1 MDATEKIKQLLA
13 QRGWT
18 AYRLSK
24 NSGLAEST
32 ITNILKRNTVP
43 SIPTLEAICKGFG
56 ITISQFFADGEMIEI
71 TPDISE
77 LIQYYT
83 VLSPDQKV
91 IAIQLLKNMNQ
102 SSRGSL

>member
-56 ITISQFFADGEMIEI
+56 ITISQFFADGEMIDI

-91 IAIQLLKNMNQ
+91 IAIQLLKNMNHK
-102 SSRGSL
+102 

>member
-1 MDATEKIKQLLA
+1 MDATEKIKQLLT

-83 VLSPDQKV
+83 VLSADQKE
-91 IAIQLLKNMNQ
+91 IAKQLLKNMNQ
-102 SSRGSL
+102 K

>member
-56 ITISQFFADGEMIEI
+56 ITISQFFADGKMIEI

-83 VLSPDQKV
+83 VLSADQKE
-91 IAIQLLKNMNQ
+91 IAIQLLKNMNKK
-102 SSRGSL
+102 

>member
-1 MDATEKIKQLLA
+1 MDATEKIKELLA
-13 QRGWT
+13 QREWT

-56 ITISQFFADGEMIEI
+56 ITISQFFADGKMIEI

-83 VLSPDQKV
+83 VLSAEQKE
-91 IAIQLLKNMNQ
+91 IAIQLLKNMNHK
-102 SSRGSL
+102 

>member
-83 VLSPDQKV
+83 VLSPNQKV
-91 IAIQLLKNMNQ
+91 IAIQLLKNMNHK
-102 SSRGSL
+102 

>member
-91 IAIQLLKNMNQ
+91 IAIQLLKYMNHK
-102 SSRGSL
+102 

>member
-83 VLSPDQKV
+83 VLSAEQKE
-91 IAIQLLKNMNQ
+91 IAIQLLKNMNHK
-102 SSRGSL
+102 

>member
-91 IAIQLLKNMNQ
+91 IAIQLLKNMNHK
-102 SSRGSL
+102 

>member
-13 QRGWT
+13 QRGWS

-77 LIQYYT
+77 LIRYYS
-83 VLSPDQKV
+83 VLSPDQKQ

-102 SSRGSL
+102 K

>member
-1 MDATEKIKQLLA
+1 MDATEKIKELLA

-56 ITISQFFADGEMIEI
+56 ITISQFFADGKMIEI

-83 VLSPDQKV
+83 VLSAEQKE
-91 IAIQLLKNMNQ
+91 IAIQLLKNMNHK
-102 SSRGSL
+102 

>member
-83 VLSPDQKV
+83 VLSADQKE
-91 IAIQLLKNMNQ
+91 IAIQLLKNMNHK
-102 SSRGSL
+102 

>member
-24 NSGLAEST
+24 NSCLAEST

-91 IAIQLLKNMNQ
+91 IAIQLLKNMNHK
-102 SSRGSL
+102 

>member
-56 ITISQFFADGEMIEI
+56 ITISQFFADGKMIEI

-83 VLSPDQKV
+83 VLSAEQKE
-91 IAIQLLKNMNQ
+91 IAIQLLKNMNKK
-102 SSRGSL
+102 